1 MKAEGVP
8 LGPEELIWDEV
19 VHFVILPNY
28 KEDIDIL
35 REAIDTLAISTLAR
49 GNMGIVLAME
59 VREAGSKEK

>member
-19 VHFVILPNY
+19 VHYVILPNY

-35 REAIDTLAISTLAR
+35 REAIDTLDISTLAR
-49 GNMGIVLAME
+49 CNMGIVLAME
-59 VREAGSKEK
+59 AREAGSKEK